1 MAQMVVVGVQTLE
14 RAGVLI
20 ADEVVAEN
28 FVAVVVVLVDIF
40 AEAVA
45 VGDVLVRVLLVL
57 VEI

>member
-28 FVAVVVVLVDIF
+28 LVAAVVVLVDIF
-40 AEAVA
+40 VEAVA
-45 VGDVLVRVLLVL
+45 VVDVLVWVLLVL

>member
-28 FVAVVVVLVDIF
+28 LVAAVVVLVDIF
-40 AEAVA
+40 VAAVA
-45 VGDVLVRVLLVL
+45 VVDVLVGVLLVL